1 MLIVIR
7 IERYKIYIR
16 VYLREH
22 IRFKIVEGTRVRL
35 PVAKK
40 RKDRYNDRARGS
52 FASVRIN
59 CFASK
64 LSFRFAGFDSPFH
77 SQRKKQGITKL
88 INTGRICENCFPS
101 G

>member
-1 MLIVIR
+1 MNDTKYIYVYIFENIFVLKSSREHVCVFQLQKNAKIVIT
-7 IERYKIYIR
+7 
-16 VYLREH
+16 
-22 IRFKIVEGTRVRL
+22 IVH
-35 PVAKK
+35 VA
-40 RKDRYNDRARGS
+40 RSRAY
-52 FASVRIN
+52 AKN

>member
-1 MLIVIR
+1 M
-7 IERYKIYIR
+7 
-16 VYLREH
+16 
-22 IRFKIVEGTRVRL
+22 RL

-64 LSFRFAGFDSPFH
+64 LSFRFAGFDSPFQ
-77 SQRKKQGITKL
+77 SAKKTRHNKV
-88 INTGRICENCFPS
+88 N
-101 G
+101 